1 MFTDIVT
8 IYNYYKDGWQ
18 RTVVKGVQ
26 WTPSIVKTAS
36 NGKIDIA
43 DVVNITIPS
52 TIQCDKAYMP
62 YKEYSKLSASE
73 VILYW
78 TLNPSDNQDIM
89 ILGDIEV
96 DITDTYKLKNLR
108 TDYEVHTVKS
118 VKDNRLR
125 ARLKNIKVVTD

>member
-8 IYNYYKDGWQ
+8 IYNYYQDTWK
-18 RTVVKGVQ
+18 RTVIKGVQ
-26 WTPSIVKTAS
+26 WTPSIVKTVV

-43 DVVNITIPS
+43 NVVNITIPD
-52 TIQCDKAYMP
+52 TIQCDKSYSPYKAYM
-62 YKEYSKLSASE
+62 KLSD
-73 VILYW
+73 VNGYW
-78 TLNPSDNQDIM
+78 TLNPADNQDIM

-108 TDYEVHTVKS
+108 ADYEAHTVKS

>member
-1 MFTDIVT
+1 MFADTVT
-8 IYNYYKDGWQ
+8 IYNYYQDTWQ
-18 RTVVKGVQ
+18 RTVIKGVQ
-26 WTPSIVKTAS
+26 WTPSIVKTAT

-43 DVVNITIPS
+43 NVVNITIPT
-52 TIQCDKAYMP
+52 TIQCDKAYTT
-62 YKEYSKLSASE
+62 YKEYVKLLDVAS
-73 VILYW
+73 YW
-78 TLNPSDNQDIM
+78 TLNPADNQDIM

-108 TDYEVHTVKS
+108 ADYETHTVKS

>member
-1 MFTDIVT
+1 MFTDTVT
-8 IYNYYKDGWQ
+8 IYNYYQDTWK
-18 RTVVKGVQ
+18 RTVIKGVQ
-26 WTPSIVKTAS
+26 WTPSIVKTAA

-43 DVVNITIPS
+43 NVVNITIPT

-62 YKEYSKLSASE
+62 YKEYVKLSDVAS
-73 VILYW
+73 YW
-78 TLNPSDNQDIM
+78 TLNPADNQDIM
-89 ILGDIEV
+89 ILGDREV

-108 TDYEVHTVKS
+108 ADYEAHTVKS